1 MTQSP
6 DEPALIEPALV
17 LAGERKRLLWRADF
31 ALLAFSVLL
40 VTAFAFAFFYF
51 DVNFAQLRTYG
62 YVGVFAISAIGSA
75 SIFMPTPSIAA
86 VLGSGAILHPIL
98 GIPAPIVVG
107 LVAGL
112 GEALGEFT
120 GYAAGYGGS
129 AVIRERAFYRTLQ
142 QWMHKNGSVIM
153 FVFSA
158 IPNPVFD
165 IAGTIAGAVKMPLWK
180 FFVSVW
186 LGKTLKDVIIA
197 ATGLAGLTLI
207 QHIFE

>member
-1 MTQSP
+1 MTQPP